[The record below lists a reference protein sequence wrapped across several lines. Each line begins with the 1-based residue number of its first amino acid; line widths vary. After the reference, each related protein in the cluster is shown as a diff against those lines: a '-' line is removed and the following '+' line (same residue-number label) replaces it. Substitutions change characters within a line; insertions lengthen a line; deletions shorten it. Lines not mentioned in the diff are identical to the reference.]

1 MRRATS
7 TSTTIEKHPWE
18 PFAPAGAKI
27 LFLGSFP
34 PPRIR
39 WSMDFFYPNI
49 TNDFWKVIG
58 IIFFGEKEHFI
69 EKSAKR
75 FKEEEIKRFLT
86 EKGIALYDAATAVRR
101 LSNNASDARLQ
112 VVEPT
117 DIAALLAR
125 MPHCHHIAVTGEKAA
140 KTILASHDAEP
151 PGIGESVEIHYG
163 ERTVTLWRL
172 PSTSRAYPLA
182 PEKKAEHYRAL
193 FQAIGVL

>member
-1 MRRATS
+1 MKRATS
-7 TSTTIEKHPWE
+7 TTATTERHPWE
-18 PFAPAGAKI
+18 PFAPANAKI

-39 WSMDFFYPNI
+39 WSMDFYYPNI

-58 IIFFGEKEHFI
+58 LIFFGEKEHFI
-69 EKSAKR
+69 EKATKR
-75 FKEEEIKRFLT
+75 FKENEIKTFLI
-86 EKGIALYDAATAVRR
+86 EQGIALYDAATVVRR

-112 VVEPT
+112 IVEAT

-140 KTILASHDAEP
+140 QTLLAPHHTEP
-151 PGIGESVEIHYG
+151 PKIGESIKIHYG
-163 ERTVTLWRL
+163 ERSITLWRM

-182 PEKKAEHYRAL
+182 PEKKAQYYRTL
-193 FQAIGVL
+193 FTATGIL

>member
-1 MRRATS
+1 MTKATS
-7 TSTTIEKHPWE
+7 TTATIEKHPWE
-18 PFAPAGAKI
+18 PFAPADAKI

-39 WSMDFFYPNI
+39 WSMEFYYPNI

-58 IIFFGEKEHFI
+58 LIFFDDKEHFI
-69 EKSAKR
+69 EKAAKR
-75 FKEEEIKRFLT
+75 FKESEIKQFLT

-101 LSNNASDARLQ
+101 LGNNASDAQLQ
-112 VVEPT
+112 IVEAT
-117 DIAALLAR
+117 DITALLAR

-140 KTILASHDAEP
+140 QTLLATHAATP
-151 PGIGESVEIHYG
+151 PKIGESIEIHYG

-182 PEKKAEHYRAL
+182 PEKKAEYYRRL
-193 FQAIGVL
+193 FITIGIL

>member
-1 MRRATS
+1 MQ
-7 TSTTIEKHPWE
+7 IEKHPWE

-101 LSNNASDARLQ
+101 LSNNA
-112 VVEPT
+112 
-117 DIAALLAR
+117 
-125 MPHCHHIAVTGEKAA
+125 
-140 KTILASHDAEP
+140 
-151 PGIGESVEIHYG
+151 
-163 ERTVTLWRL
+163 
-172 PSTSRAYPLA
+172 
-182 PEKKAEHYRAL
+182 
-193 FQAIGVL
+193 

>member
-1 MRRATS
+1 MRNAA
-7 TSTTIEKHPWE
+7 STTAPIEKHPWK
-18 PFAPAGAKI
+18 PFAPANAKI

-34 PPRIR
+34 PPRTR
-39 WSMDFFYPNI
+39 WSMDFYYPNI

-58 IIFFGEKEHFI
+58 IIFFDDKEHFI

-101 LSNNASDARLQ
+101 LGNNASDAQLQ
-112 VVEPT
+112 IVEAT
-117 DIAALLAR
+117 DIAVLLAR
-125 MPHCHHIAVTGEKAA
+125 MPHCRHIAVTGEKAA
-140 KTILASHDAEP
+140 QTILAAHDAAP
-151 PGIGESVEIHYG
+151 PKIGESIEIHYG

-182 PEKKAEHYRAL
+182 PEKKAEHYRKL
-193 FQAIGVL
+193 FNTIEIL

>member
-1 MRRATS
+1 MQ
-7 TSTTIEKHPWE
+7 IEKHPWE
-18 PFAPAGAKI
+18 PFAPENAKI

-39 WSMDFFYPNI
+39 WSMDFYYPNI
-49 TNDFWKVIG
+49 TNDFWKVVG
-58 IIFFGEKEHFI
+58 IIFFNDKEHFI
-69 EKSAKR
+69 EKAAKR
-75 FKEEEIKRFLT
+75 FKENEIKQFLT

-101 LSNNASDARLQ
+101 LGNNASDAQLQ
-112 VVEPT
+112 IVEAT

-140 KTILASHDAEP
+140 QALLATHDAAP
-151 PGIGESVEIHYG
+151 PKIGESTEIHYG

-182 PEKKAEHYRAL
+182 PEKKAEQYRAL
-193 FQAIGVL
+193 FHAVGLL